1 MLLHHVLLDRTVDI
15 VTLQTVQGN
24 FVKRTVGVNTS
35 LSETERFFTVLSQS
49 LEVVGYRHQ
58 R

>member
-24 FVKRTVGVNTS
+24 FVKRTVGGS
-35 LSETERFFTVLSQS
+35 I
-49 LEVVGYRHQ
+49 GP
-58 R
+58 